1 LTASRCS
8 PTPTFFTPSFFN
20 LENLKMTSRPLQPAA
35 KPASRAPKSTARK
48 AAGQPGGASAKASLP
63 LFSLFLLAAFAQQ
76 PAGAQQQQP
85 AQAEAEAS
93 PWGLGLA
100 VGTERQPYRGIDN
113 KTVGVPLVSYENKW
127 VSISGLSA
135 DLKLPSAG
143 PVSFRLRAR
152 YSLEGYEA
160 SDSPFLAGMDERK
173 DGLWL
178 GGAAVWRNDI
188 ANLSAELLGDASGNS
203 KGSKFRLM
211 VDRRFQ
217 AGSFDITPR
226 LAATRLDEKYVSYY
240 YGVNAA
246 EVRAGRPFYQG
257 GSAVNLEA
265 GLRVGYALAPRQ
277 TLFLDLSSTRL
288 GSSIKDSPLVERSS
302 QSGVRVGYLYRF

>member
-1 LTASRCS
+1 MTQPQSPRQTLKSGVRTHR
-8 PTPTFFTPSFFN
+8 PTPKKG
-20 LENLKMTSRPLQPAA
+20 E
-35 KPASRAPKSTARK
+35 KPQAGKLARAP
-48 AAGQPGGASAKASLP
+48 LP

-76 PAGAQQQQP
+76 PAR
-85 AQAEAEAS
+85 AQAPSSTANEES
-93 PWGLGLA
+93 SWGLGLA
-100 VGTERQPYRGIDN
+100 VGVEKKPYRGIDN
-113 KTVGVPLVSYENKW
+113 DTKAIPLVTYENKW
-127 VSISGLSA
+127 VSIFGPGI
-135 DLKLPSAG
+135 DVKLPSAG

-152 YSLEGYEA
+152 YSMEGYEA
-160 SDSPFLAGMDERK
+160 DDSPFLVGMDERK
-173 DGLWL
+173 DGIWL
-178 GGAAVWRNDI
+178 GGAAVWRTDT

-226 LAATRLDEKYVSYY
+226 LAATRLDDKYVSYY

-265 GLRVGYALAPRQ
+265 GVRVGYAIAPRQ
-277 TLFLDLSSTRL
+277 TIFLDLSTVSL
-288 GSSIKDSPLVERSS
+288 GSSIKDSPLVDRST
-302 QSGVRVGYLYRF
+302 QTGVRVGYLYRF

>member
-1 LTASRCS
+1 
-8 PTPTFFTPSFFN
+8 
-20 LENLKMTSRPLQPAA
+20 MTSRPPRPAA
-35 KPASRAPKSTARK
+35 KPSAKPAARSAPARPG
-48 AAGQPGGASAKASLP
+48 AAAAKASLP
-63 LFSLFLLAAFAQQ
+63 LFSLFLFAALAQQ
-76 PAGAQQQQP
+76 PAAAQPQP
-85 AQAEAEAS
+85 AQAEGES
-93 PWGLGLA
+93 SWGLGLG
-100 VGTERQPYRGIDN
+100 VGMERKPYRDFDN
-113 KTVGVPLVSYENKW
+113 KTRLLPLLSYENKW
-127 VSISGLSA
+127 ISVAGLGL
-135 DLKLPSAG
+135 DVKLPSAG

-152 YSLEGYEA
+152 YSMDGYEA

-173 DGLWL
+173 DGIWL
-178 GGAAVWRNDI
+178 GGAAIWRNDI

-203 KGSKFRLM
+203 KGSKLRLM

-226 LAATRLDEKYVSYY
+226 LAATRLDDKYVSYY

-265 GLRVGYALAPRQ
+265 GLRVGYAIAPHQ
-277 TLFLDLSSTRL
+277 SLFLDLSTTKL
-288 GSSIKDSPLVERSS
+288 GSGIKDSPLVDRSS

>member
-1 LTASRCS
+1 
-8 PTPTFFTPSFFN
+8 
-20 LENLKMTSRPLQPAA
+20 MTSRPSRPAA
-35 KPASRAPKSTARK
+35 KPSAKPAPARPG
-48 AAGQPGGASAKASLP
+48 AAAAKASLP
-63 LFSLFLLAAFAQQ
+63 LFSLFLFAALAQQ
-76 PAGAQQQQP
+76 PAAAQPKP
-85 AQAEAEAS
+85 AQAEGES
-93 PWGLGLA
+93 PWGLGLG
-100 VGTERQPYRGIDN
+100 VGMERKPYRDFDN
-113 KTVGVPLVSYENKW
+113 KTRLLPLLSYENKW
-127 VSISGLSA
+127 ISVAGLGL

-152 YSLEGYEA
+152 YSMEGYEA

-173 DGLWL
+173 DGIWL

-203 KGSKFRLM
+203 KGTKLRLM

-226 LAATRLDEKYVSYY
+226 LAATRLDDKYVSYY

-246 EVRAGRPFYQG
+246 EVRAGRPFYRG

-265 GLRVGYALAPRQ
+265 GLRVGYALAPHQ
-277 TLFLDLSSTRL
+277 SLFLDMSTTKL
-288 GSSIKDSPLVERSS
+288 GSSIKDSPLVDRSS

>member
-1 LTASRCS
+1 
-8 PTPTFFTPSFFN
+8 
-20 LENLKMTSRPLQPAA
+20 MTSRPSRPAA
-35 KPASRAPKSTARK
+35 KSPTARSK
-48 AAGQPGGASAKASLP
+48 AAAKQAAGRRAGTAAKTSLP
-63 LFSLFLLAAFAQQ
+63 LFSLFLFAALAQQ
-76 PAGAQQQQP
+76 PAAAQQQKP
-85 AQAEAEAS
+85 AQAEGES
-93 PWGLGLA
+93 SWGLGLG
-100 VGTERQPYRGIDN
+100 VGMERKPYRDFDN
-113 KTVGVPLVSYENKW
+113 KTRLLPLLSYENKW
-127 VSISGLSA
+127 ISVAGLGL
-135 DLKLPSAG
+135 DVKLTSAG
-143 PVSFRLRAR
+143 PVSLRLRAR
-152 YSLEGYEA
+152 YSMDGYEA

-173 DGLWL
+173 DGIWL

-203 KGSKFRLM
+203 KGMKLRLM

-226 LAATRLDEKYVSYY
+226 LAATRLDDKYVSYY

-265 GLRVGYALAPRQ
+265 GLRVGYAIAPRQ
-277 TLFLDLSSTRL
+277 TIFLDLSTTKL
-288 GSSIKDSPLVERSS
+288 GSSIKDSPLVDRSS

>member
-1 LTASRCS
+1 
-8 PTPTFFTPSFFN
+8 
-20 LENLKMTSRPLQPAA
+20 MTSRPSRPAA
-35 KPASRAPKSTARK
+35 KSPTARSK
-48 AAGQPGGASAKASLP
+48 AAAKQAAGRRAGTAAKTSLP
-63 LFSLFLLAAFAQQ
+63 LFSLFLFAALAQQ
-76 PAGAQQQQP
+76 PVAAQQQQP
-85 AQAEAEAS
+85 AQAEGES
-93 PWGLGLA
+93 SWGLGLG
-100 VGTERQPYRGIDN
+100 VGMERKPYRDFDN
-113 KTVGVPLVSYENKW
+113 KTRLLPLLSYENKW
-127 VSISGLSA
+127 ISVAGLGL
-135 DLKLPSAG
+135 DVKLTSAG
-143 PVSFRLRAR
+143 PVSLRLRAR
-152 YSLEGYEA
+152 YSMDGYEA

-173 DGLWL
+173 DGIWL

-203 KGSKFRLM
+203 KGMKLRLM

-226 LAATRLDEKYVSYY
+226 LAATRLDDKYVSYY

-265 GLRVGYALAPRQ
+265 GLRVGYAIAPRQ
-277 TLFLDLSSTRL
+277 TIFLDLSTTKL
-288 GSSIKDSPLVERSS
+288 GSSIKDSPLVDRSS

>member
-1 LTASRCS
+1 MTIR
-8 PTPTFFTPSFFN
+8 PSH
-20 LENLKMTSRPLQPAA
+20 PAA
-35 KPASRAPKSTARK
+35 KPASRAPKSTTPK
-48 AAGQPGGASAKASLP
+48 AAGRPGEHAAKTSLP
-63 LFSLFLLAAFAQQ
+63 LISLFLLAAFAQ
-76 PAGAQQQQP
+76 PAAAQQQP
-85 AQAEAEAS
+85 AQGEAATS
-93 PWGLGLA
+93 WGLGAA
-100 VGTERQPYRGIDN
+100 VSVERQPYRGIDN
-113 KTVGVPLVSYENKW
+113 KTVGVPLISYENPW

-178 GGAAVWRNDI
+178 GGAVVWRNDI

-203 KGSKFRLM
+203 KGSKFRVML
-211 VDRRFQ
+211 DRRFQ

-265 GLRVGYALAPRQ
+265 GVRVGYALAPRQ
-277 TLFLDLSSTRL
+277 SLFLDVSTTSL

-302 QSGVRVGYLYRF
+302 QTGVRVGYLYRF

>member
-1 LTASRCS
+1 
-8 PTPTFFTPSFFN
+8 
-20 LENLKMTSRPLQPAA
+20 MTSRPSRPSRPAA
-35 KPASRAPKSTARK
+35 KPSAKPASTRPG
-48 AAGQPGGASAKASLP
+48 AAAAKASLP
-63 LFSLFLLAAFAQQ
+63 LFSLFLFAALAQQ
-76 PAGAQQQQP
+76 PAAAQPQP
-85 AQAEAEAS
+85 AQAEGES
-93 PWGLGLA
+93 SWGLGLG
-100 VGTERQPYRGIDN
+100 VGMERKPYRNFDN
-113 KTVGVPLVSYENKW
+113 KTRLLPLLSYENKW
-127 VSISGLSA
+127 ISVAGLGL
-135 DLKLPSAG
+135 DVKLPSAG

-152 YSLEGYEA
+152 YSMDGYDA

-173 DGLWL
+173 DGIWL
-178 GGAAVWRNDI
+178 GGAAVWHNDI

-203 KGSKFRLM
+203 KGTKLRLM

-226 LAATRLDEKYVSYY
+226 LAATRLDDKYISYY

-265 GLRVGYALAPRQ
+265 GLRVGYALAPHQ
-277 TLFLDLSSTRL
+277 SLFLDLSTTKL
-288 GSSIKDSPLVERSS
+288 GSSIKDSPLVDRSS

>member
-1 LTASRCS
+1 
-8 PTPTFFTPSFFN
+8 
-20 LENLKMTSRPLQPAA
+20 MTSRPSRPAA
-35 KPASRAPKSTARK
+35 KPAAKPSPASPG
-48 AAGQPGGASAKASLP
+48 AAAAKASLP
-63 LFSLFLLAAFAQQ
+63 LFSLFLFAALAQQ
-76 PAGAQQQQP
+76 PAAAQP
-85 AQAEAEAS
+85 KPEQAEGES
-93 PWGLGLA
+93 SWGLGLG
-100 VGTERQPYRGIDN
+100 VGMERKPYRDFDN
-113 KTVGVPLVSYENKW
+113 KTRLLPLLSYENKW
-127 VSISGLSA
+127 ISVAGLGL

-152 YSLEGYEA
+152 YSMDGYEA

-173 DGLWL
+173 DGIWL
-178 GGAAVWRNDI
+178 GGAAIWRSDI

-203 KGSKFRLM
+203 KGSKLRLM

-226 LAATRLDEKYVSYY
+226 LAATRLDDKYVSYY

-265 GLRVGYALAPRQ
+265 GLRVGYAIAPRQ
-277 TLFLDLSSTRL
+277 SLFLDLSTTKL
-288 GSSIKDSPLVERSS
+288 GSSIKDSPLVDRSS

>member
-1 LTASRCS
+1 
-8 PTPTFFTPSFFN
+8 
-20 LENLKMTSRPLQPAA
+20 MTSRPSRPAA
-35 KPASRAPKSTARK
+35 KSPTARSK
-48 AAGQPGGASAKASLP
+48 AAAKQAAGRRAGTAAKTSLP
-63 LFSLFLLAAFAQQ
+63 LFSLFLFAALAQQ
-76 PAGAQQQQP
+76 PVAAQQQQP
-85 AQAEAEAS
+85 AQAEGES
-93 PWGLGLA
+93 SWGLGLG
-100 VGTERQPYRGIDN
+100 VGMERKPYRDFDN
-113 KTVGVPLVSYENKW
+113 KTRLLPLLSYENKW
-127 VSISGLSA
+127 ISVAGLGL

-152 YSLEGYEA
+152 YAMDGYDA

-173 DGLWL
+173 DGIWL

-203 KGSKFRLM
+203 KGSKLRLM

-226 LAATRLDEKYVSYY
+226 LAATRLDDKYVSYY

-265 GLRVGYALAPRQ
+265 GLRVGYAIAPRQ
-277 TLFLDLSSTRL
+277 SLFLDLSTIKL
-288 GSSIKDSPLVERSS
+288 GSSIKDSPLVDRSS

>member
-1 LTASRCS
+1 MTCPPSRS
-8 PTPTFFTPSFFN
+8 AAQAATTRNKPAV
-20 LENLKMTSRPLQPAA
+20 KQAAGRPVGTAA
-35 KPASRAPKSTARK
+35 KT
-48 AAGQPGGASAKASLP
+48 SLP
-63 LFSLFLLAAFAQQ
+63 LFSLFLFAALAQQ
-76 PAGAQQQQP
+76 PVAAQQQQP
-85 AQAEAEAS
+85 AQAEGES
-93 PWGLGLA
+93 SWGLGLG
-100 VGTERQPYRGIDN
+100 VGMERKPYRDFDN
-113 KTVGVPLVSYENKW
+113 KTRLLPLLSYENKW
-127 VSISGLSA
+127 ISVAGLGL
-135 DLKLPSAG
+135 DVKLPSAG

-152 YSLEGYEA
+152 YSMDGYDA

-173 DGLWL
+173 DGIWL
-178 GGAAVWRNDI
+178 GGAAIWRSDI

-203 KGSKFRLM
+203 KGSKLRLM

-226 LAATRLDEKYVSYY
+226 LAATRLDDKYVSYY

-265 GLRVGYALAPRQ
+265 GLRVGYAIAPRQ
-277 TLFLDLSSTRL
+277 SLFLDLSTTKL
-288 GSSIKDSPLVERSS
+288 GSSIKDSPLVDRSS

>member
-1 LTASRCS
+1 
-8 PTPTFFTPSFFN
+8 
-20 LENLKMTSRPLQPAA
+20 MTSRPSRPAA
-35 KPASRAPKSTARK
+35 KPAMARAKTGAKPAAARPGATA
-48 AAGQPGGASAKASLP
+48 AKASLP
-63 LFSLFLLAAFAQQ
+63 LFSLFLFAALAQQ
-76 PAGAQQQQP
+76 PAAAQPKP
-85 AQAEAEAS
+85 AQAEGES
-93 PWGLGLA
+93 SWGLGLG
-100 VGTERQPYRGIDN
+100 VGMERKPYRDFDN
-113 KTVGVPLVSYENKW
+113 KTRLLPLLSYENQW
-127 VSISGLSA
+127 ISVAGLGL
-135 DLKLPSAG
+135 DVKLPSAG

-152 YSLEGYEA
+152 YSMDGYDA

-173 DGLWL
+173 DGIWL
-178 GGAAVWRNDI
+178 GGAAIWRNDI

-226 LAATRLDEKYVSYY
+226 LAATRLDDKYVSYY

-277 TLFLDLSSTRL
+277 TIFLDLSTTKL
-288 GSSIKDSPLVERSS
+288 GSSIKDSPLVDRSS

>member
-1 LTASRCS
+1 MIRFSLT
-8 PTPTFFTPSFFN
+8 T
-20 LENLKMTSRPLQPAA
+20 LEKLKMTFHPSRPATKPVLVRPKPSARQAA
-35 KPASRAPKSTARK
+35 ARPG
-48 AAGQPGGASAKASLP
+48 AAAKASLP
-63 LFSLFLLAAFAQQ
+63 LFSLFLLAAFAQ
-76 PAGAQQQQP
+76 PAAAQQQAVQG
-85 AQAEAEAS
+85 QTTEEAS
-93 PWGLGLA
+93 SWGLG
-100 VGTERQPYRGIDN
+100 VGVGVERKPYRDFDN
-113 KTVGVPLVSYENKW
+113 KTRLLPLLTYESKW
-127 VSISGLSA
+127 ISLSGLSA

-152 YSLEGYEA
+152 YSMEGYEA

-173 DGLWL
+173 DGIWL
-178 GGAAVWRNDI
+178 GGAAIWRNDV

-203 KGSKFRLM
+203 KGTKLKLT

-226 LAATRLDEKYVSYY
+226 LSATRLDDKYVSYY

-257 GSAVNLEA
+257 SSAVNLEA
-265 GLRVGYALAPRQ
+265 GLRVGYAIAPRQ
-277 TLFLDLSSTRL
+277 SVFVDLSTTQL
-288 GSSIKDSPLVERSS
+288 GSSIKDSPLVDKSS

>member
-1 LTASRCS
+1 MPARFLTI
-8 PTPTFFTPSFFN
+8 PFFN
-20 LENLKMTSRPLQPAA
+20 LENLKMTSRPSQPAA

-48 AAGQPGGASAKASLP
+48 APGQPGGAAAKASLP
-63 LFSLFLLAAFAQQ
+63 LISLFLLAAFAQ

-85 AQAEAEAS
+85 AQAEGES
-93 PWGLGLA
+93 SWGLGLG
-100 VGTERQPYRGIDN
+100 VGMERKPYRDFDN
-113 KTVGVPLVSYENKW
+113 KTKLIPLLSYESKW

-152 YSLEGYEA
+152 YSMEGYDA

-173 DGLWL
+173 DGIWL
-178 GGAAVWRNDI
+178 GGAVVWRNDI

-203 KGSKFRLM
+203 KGNKFRLM

-277 TLFLDLSSTRL
+277 SLFLDLSTTKL
-288 GSSIKDSPLVERSS
+288 GSSIKDSPLVDRSS

>member
-1 LTASRCS
+1 LTALRHHSTPFLS
-8 PTPTFFTPSFFN
+8 PIPFFN
-20 LENLKMTSRPLQPAA
+20 LENLKMTSRPSHPAA
-35 KPASRAPKSTARK
+35 KPASAPKSTAPK
-48 AAGQPGGASAKASLP
+48 AAARPGASSAKASFP
-63 LFSLFLLAAFAQQ
+63 LLSLFLLAAFAQQ
-76 PAGAQQQQP
+76 PASAQQQQP
-85 AQAEAEAS
+85 AQAEAS
-93 PWGLGLA
+93 SWGLGLA
-100 VGTERQPYRGIDN
+100 AGVERKPYRGIDN
-113 KTVGVPLVSYENKW
+113 KTVGIPLVTYENKW
-127 VSISGLSA
+127 ISIFGPGL

-152 YSLEGYEA
+152 YSMEGYEA

-173 DGLWL
+173 DGIWL

-203 KGSKFRLM
+203 KGTKFRLTL
-211 VDRRFQ
+211 DRRFQ

-265 GLRVGYALAPRQ
+265 GVRLGYALAPRQ
-277 TLFLDLSSTRL
+277 TIFLDVSTTSL

-302 QSGVRVGYLYRF
+302 QTGVRVGYLYRF